1 MAGVCTYVV
10 ASRDLLYLLYHSSSR
25 LAPSPLWN
33 LFGDP
38 IYLHLPSSEDVEHF
52 LSRACEKA
60 RAENSIWKQSD
71 VEYIKKMAGR
81 HPELL
86 RIVCSSMYEY
96 RSQES
101 SLQTIKQSTDVESFL
116 DYRIDNAVG
125 PICMQLWLGLART
138 ELRGEPKGIETDEV
152 QSISLHQ
159 QALVDIAMGAS
170 GTREASILVDEDSY
184 EKQKILFDLE
194 RRDLV
199 EYESNWHV
207 FSEVMRRF
215 VLKQVPLST
224 SIVMRSQYQ
233 VSRQREMPGL
243 TYQEKKVYDYL
254 HMHRG
259 KLCLREDIMWAVWP
273 NKEPTNSALQKIIER
288 IREKIEPDPENPRY
302 LIAVRGKGYI
312 LRVD

>member
-1 MAGVCTYVV
+1 MSIE
-10 ASRDLLYLLYHSSSR
+10 SR
-25 LAPSPLWN
+25 
-33 LFGDP
+33 
-38 IYLHLPSSEDVEHF
+38 
-52 LSRACEKA
+52 K
-60 RAENSIWKQSD
+60 
-71 VEYIKKMAGR
+71 
-81 HPELL
+81 
-86 RIVCSSMYEY
+86 
-96 RSQES
+96 

-207 FSEVMRRF
+207 FSEVMRCF
-215 VLKQVPLST
+215 VLKQVPLLT
-224 SIVMRSQYQ
+224 SIVMRSQ
-233 VSRQREMPGL
+233 VSS
-243 TYQEKKVYDYL
+243 K
-254 HMHRG
+254 
-259 KLCLREDIMWAVWP
+259 
-273 NKEPTNSALQKIIER
+273 SAKRNAWINLSGEEGGMITFTCIEASSVL
-288 IREKIEPDPENPRY
+288 EKISCGLSGQIKNQP
-302 LIAVRGKGYI
+302 IARFRKLSNVYERRLSLTLKIPAI
-312 LRVD
+312 L